1 MKTIPFTERQVCLNS
16 LIFTYLHFLN
26 KVIKLLPAS
35 GKRRC
40 HEKWL
45 WSIRIFF
52 KILFSSHLFLK
63 LLKALVEVPG
73 RSALNAPDSSRGQQL
88 AAVV

>member
-1 MKTIPFTERQVCLNS
+1 MNLSDGWVHDNANINFAAKEYVANITGKLQLMKTIPSTERQVCLNS

-26 KVIKLLPAS
+26 KVIKLLPTS

-52 KILFSSHLFLK
+52 
-63 LLKALVEVPG
+63 
-73 RSALNAPDSSRGQQL
+73 
-88 AAVV
+88 